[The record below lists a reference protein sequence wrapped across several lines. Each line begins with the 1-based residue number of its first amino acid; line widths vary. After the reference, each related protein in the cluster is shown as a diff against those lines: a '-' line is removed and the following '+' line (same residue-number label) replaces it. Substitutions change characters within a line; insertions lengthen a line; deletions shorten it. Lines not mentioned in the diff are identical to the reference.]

1 MQKSIPHG
9 CAYIFHWRGEA
20 QAEPMEEQSGIWP
33 VYPSLSGSFA
43 LWVASTTQM
52 ATPVFHG
59 LAWATPLCREGL
71 YPKFLYRQTPV

>member
-33 VYPSLSGSFA
+33 PLWLLCSMGGKHHTDGNSSLS
-43 LWVASTTQM
+43 W
-52 ATPVFHG
+52 PG
-59 LAWATPLCREGL
+59 LGHSPMQRGT
-71 YPKFLYRQTPV
+71 VS